1 MERLRLTAVKR
12 GRDFLLERI
21 FELRQPSSNIQMQQN
36 VLIRHR
42 HVIKFLRE
50 HGSNAY
56 AELRGEY
63 CSNVSTKFMDV
74 FKGYWACLEGM
85 ESGDRGVLLGGM
97 VQPSS
102 YYEYF
107 ESLFEAKG
115 GSEDARVAFFQL
127 KDRLANSSRRVLEA
141 PIMPSVTKG
150 DQVPFESIFA
160 SISRL
165 LVDSA
170 AHEYM
175 FCKNFWQGEG
185 HSVFRDTFRPI
196 LDFIHGSLNASIQ
209 DQEDVIALMLCININ
224 RENFLLMTKR
234 RNPALDEHFDAINL
248 LLWPRVKMV
257 LDRHL
262 QSVLDLKLEE
272 STKFGKAGVLPVT
285 RRYAAMMASVLVIEE
300 TITDGSVSLNIE
312 QLKYAVLNYLLMASR
327 KFPRRGEGTVFLLHN
342 LHHVVSVLRESGKA
356 QHSFDEAFSTALDL
370 YIDSKLKPRL
380 EIPKEL
386 GARTVD
392 ELRQEIRAE
401 FNPSV
406 GLTEIVEK
414 TCTTRLCAIWG
425 EYLAK
430 LASEGDR
437 TGLMSMADLFK
448 LCTD

>member
-1 MERLRLTAVKR
+1 MDTLCTASDPTLVEEVIRSALQNDSNDQKLDENFFGTLHAAESRAIAEYIAEADNLIKLSDDVHACDGILGSLESVLSKFDSRLDAASDEILAYQQRSNSLFHELGRKKELREQVSLFVEALVLKPKLIRDVSSAPVNAAEFARALSELERKLEYVNEKESARNSAAYRDVAVEMERLRLTAVKR

-185 HSVFRDTFRPI
+185 HSV
-196 LDFIHGSLNASIQ
+196 
-209 DQEDVIALMLCININ
+209 
-224 RENFLLMTKR
+224 
-234 RNPALDEHFDAINL
+234 
-248 LLWPRVKMV
+248 
-257 LDRHL
+257 LDRK
-262 QSVLDLKLEE
+262 SV
-272 STKFGKAGVLPVT
+272 V
-285 RRYAAMMASVLVIEE
+285 
-300 TITDGSVSLNIE
+300 
-312 QLKYAVLNYLLMASR
+312 
-327 KFPRRGEGTVFLLHN
+327 
-342 LHHVVSVLRESGKA
+342 
-356 QHSFDEAFSTALDL
+356 
-370 YIDSKLKPRL
+370 
-380 EIPKEL
+380 
-386 GARTVD
+386 
-392 ELRQEIRAE
+392 
-401 FNPSV
+401 
-406 GLTEIVEK
+406 
-414 TCTTRLCAIWG
+414 
-425 EYLAK
+425 
-430 LASEGDR
+430 
-437 TGLMSMADLFK
+437 
-448 LCTD
+448 